1 MAEIG
6 IIVVTYNSAA
16 VIGRCLDAT
25 LTSGAEIVVV
35 DNASTDYTRAEVER
49 RGVRLISNSANL
61 GFAAAV
67 NQGFHVLQC
76 PYVLLLN
83 PDVALTTGIE
93 PMREACD
100 LPGAAGAGG
109 MLLDAK
115 GRPQIGFMVRKLPTP
130 AVLAMEAL
138 LLNRIWPN
146 NPVNRRYRCQ
156 RLSYDVLQLVEQP
169 AGALLMIRR
178 AVWEELG
185 GFEEHFWPIWFED
198 VDFCRRALDRGY
210 RFVYVPQVVAI
221 HTGAH
226 SITPLNVEM
235 RRVYW
240 YRSLLSYSV
249 RHFRPPGWRAVC
261 LAVIIGSLFRAP
273 FEAALARSLR
283 PLAAYWKVAR
293 LAGACWISG
302 RSWCP

>member
-16 VIGRCLDAT
+16 VIGRCLDAA
-25 LTSGAEIVVV
+25 LTSSAEIVVV
-35 DNASTDYTRAEVER
+35 DNASTDGTRAEVVR
-49 RGVRLISNSANL
+49 RGVRLIPNSANL

-67 NQGFHVLQC
+67 NQGFRAFDC
-76 PYVLLLN
+76 PYVLVLN
-83 PDVALTTGIE
+83 PDVALTTSIE
-93 PMREACD
+93 PMLVACD

-138 LLNRIWPN
+138 LLNRIWPD
-146 NPVNRRYRCQ
+146 NPVNRSYRCL
-156 RLSYDVLQLVEQP
+156 RLDYNVLQPVEQP
-169 AGALLMIRR
+169 AAALLMIRR

-198 VDFCRRALDRGY
+198 VDFCRRALNRGY
-210 RFVYVPQVVAI
+210 SFVYVPQVVAI

-226 SITPLNVEM
+226 SITPLGVEM

-249 RHFRPPGWRAVC
+249 RHFRPLGRRAVC

-273 FEAALARSLR
+273 FEAALERSLR